1 MYKYKRIL
9 FSGLITLGLI
19 TLSAQNSSL
28 ASSTD
33 NEQVKQE
40 FTTTDNSKKNQK
52 TAPHNLKIN
61 FASHLVFN
69 VSGSRIVV
77 KFAPQNPQKQ
87 ALQLDDLAA
96 DLGYQSFN
104 WVNYVERDPY
114 GITDYQGNLVSIPY
128 NDPPSGGYQY
138 DAADAH
144 PFYWDI
150 EECESCR
157 SRHHYQHP
165 EVKQS
170 SYLTF
175 EDHPSDSRL
184 KPGEKIEFVTHL
196 VGIKISDSDGDKGRS
211 QWEVLT
217 TFKWQLTNNVSGSSQ
232 VSLIGVDLDLS
243 ELSPALLAKIN
254 SDGGIISDIA
264 IAAPQ
269 NQNNSD
275 NPQSPQ
281 QNRQN
286 PNLDILF

>member
-19 TLSAQNSSL
+19 TLSTKNSSL
-28 ASSTD
+28 ASSID
-33 NEQVKQE
+33 DEQIKLE

-52 TAPHNLKIN
+52 TNNHNLKIN
-61 FASHLVFN
+61 FASHLIFN

-77 KFAPQNPQKQ
+77 KFVPQDRQKQ

-114 GITDYQGNLVSIPY
+114 GITDYQGNSVSIPY

-150 EECESCR
+150 EKCENCR
-157 SRHHYQHP
+157 SRHYYHHP

-196 VGIKISDSDGDKGRS
+196 VGIKISNSDKDRS

-232 VSLIGVDLDLS
+232 VSLVAVDLDLS
-243 ELSPALLAKIN
+243 DLSPALLARIDR
-254 SDGGIISDIA
+254 DGGLISDFA

-275 NPQSPQ
+275 NPQSPLQ
-281 QNRQN
+281 SRQN
-286 PNLDILF
+286 PNLDIHF